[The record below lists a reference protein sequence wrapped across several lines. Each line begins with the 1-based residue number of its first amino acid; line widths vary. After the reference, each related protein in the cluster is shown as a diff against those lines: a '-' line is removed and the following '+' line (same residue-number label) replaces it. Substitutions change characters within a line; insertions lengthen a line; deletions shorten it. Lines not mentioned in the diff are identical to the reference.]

1 MAEPQESGTVIGQDT
16 VIKGEMT
23 AETRARIL
31 GRFEGTITAKGQV
44 EVADKA
50 TCQANVVAKVVQIDG
65 SMHGNVTASE
75 KVQLNA
81 SADMR
86 GDVQSSKLVVENGAR
101 VDGHF
106 KIGPDMVKKGGAAE
120 SPAPAKP
127 QGGGDAGD
135 RSTKEGSG
143 LPKK

>member
-1 MAEPQESGTVIGQDT
+1 MVESQESGTIIGHDT

-23 AETRARIL
+23 AESRARIL

-50 TCQANVVAKVVQIDG
+50 TCQANVEAKVVQIDG
-65 SMHGNVTASE
+65 GMHGNVIASE

-86 GDVQSSKLVVENGAR
+86 GDVQSAKLVVENGAR

-106 KIGPDMVKKGGAAE
+106 KIGPDVVKTGGAPEGPATDKPQGAGDAGQRLAKGGA
-120 SPAPAKP
+120 
-127 QGGGDAGD
+127 GI
-135 RSTKEGSG
+135 
-143 LPKK
+143 PKK